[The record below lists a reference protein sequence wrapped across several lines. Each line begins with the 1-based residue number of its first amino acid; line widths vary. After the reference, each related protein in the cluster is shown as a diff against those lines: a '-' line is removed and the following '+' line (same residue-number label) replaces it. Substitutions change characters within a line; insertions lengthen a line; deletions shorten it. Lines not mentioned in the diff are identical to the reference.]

1 MRKATT
7 KAVAVVLHN
16 VWGAKN
22 NRAFMVVVKFGSV
35 LSSFNHLRCHSQQ
48 VLATEMRL
56 ARIPPIAMNWEKIE
70 PDRPVTKVT

>member
-22 NRAFMVVVKFGSV
+22 NRAFMVVLKFGSL
-35 LSSFNHLRCHSQQ
+35 LSSSKSLRWRSQQ

-56 ARIPPIAMNWEKIE
+56 ARIPPIAMNWEKTD